1 MEFTNSINSC
11 NWFKKIYYVQR
22 IINLNLLENLK
33 IKIT

>member
-1 MEFTNSINSC
+1 MEFTNSIY
-11 NWFKKIYYVQR
+11 NWFFKKIYHVQR